1 MYLDAN
7 NLHGRWISQKLSK
20 SSKFDKNFIKN
31 YDGNSNERYI
41 LEVDVEYPKKLFNL
55 HRDLPFLAERKKVL
69 KWKKLVFNIHDKES
83 YAVHIR
89 ALKQAL
95 NHGLILKKV
104 YKVIQFNQ
112 KSMVKTM
119 HWHEYWI
126 KNRSKK

>member
-41 LEVDVEYPKKLFNL
+41 LEEDVTIFSWKK
-55 HRDLPFLAERKKVL
+55 
-69 KWKKLVFNIHDKES
+69 KKLVFNIHDKES
-83 YAVHIR
+83 YAAHIR

-119 HWHEYWI
+119 HWHENWI
-126 KNRSKK
+126 KNRCKK